1 MKAYRGVDG
10 RIRIFRPEMNMHRMN
25 VSAKRSGL
33 PTFDGVEFTKCL
45 SRLVSIDQE
54 WVPHTEA
61 ASLYLRP
68 TLIGIDV
75 STQWIYSFKGL
86 FSMFTYYSQHWV
98 WHHPIQRYCIQFF
111 VL

>member
-33 PTFDGVEFTKCL
+33 PTFDGEEFTKCL

-75 STQWIYSFKGL
+75 STQ
-86 FSMFTYYSQHWV
+86 
-98 WHHPIQRYCIQFF
+98 
-111 VL
+111 